1 MPPSVKKKRRKKPTM
16 NDNDNRKPYRLGR
29 RPGEQGPRPLSSNQ
43 DRIEKLATGKT
54 GTTTGQI
61 ITNKTTA
68 AVTSNV
74 KIGQQQWKIT
84 KDTLTVGTWNV
95 QTLWATGK
103 LELLR
108 NEMKRFRFDV
118 IGISEVRWTGKGET
132 PSGDFI
138 WSGEDTT
145 HARGVG
151 MLLSAKAKKT
161 LIGYNPIS
169 SRVITARFNATPF
182 KLTVIHVYAPTSA
195 SSDDEIEIFYDSI
208 EHALTQ
214 TPKEDIIIVT
224 GDWNAKIGSDNTHWE
239 SVMGRYGYGDRN
251 ERGDRLLEFAALH
264 NLYICNTRFQQKAN
278 RKWTWASPDGVHK
291 NMIDLVLIQK
301 RWKSSV
307 TNCRTFQS
315 ADISSDHSLVLCNIK
330 LRLKKRC
337 IKPQQH
343 HRPDVSQLKNQKV
356 REVYQTRLVNRLQDI
371 DAQCNLEEH
380 AAKVEEAIKDALQA
394 TVTTIRRAKKPS
406 ISEQTLNLADEK
418 RKMKQIKNVSA
429 QNGQL
434 YKNLCNKVKKSARQ
448 DKDNWIQEKCDE
460 IENGLKIGN
469 TRQAYSLIK
478 TLKKKFVPRITMIR
492 NQDGTMQQSK
502 EGVKQRWTQYCSGL
516 YKDEGGGDEIVKELE
531 GIFPSYEEN
540 PQDILY
546 SEVEEAIRTLKSNK
560 SPGSD
565 GITAEMIQAGGEQ
578 LTHEIHSLCNK
589 AWHEGVIPEEWGKS
603 ILIPIP
609 KKGDLSECA
618 NYRTISLISHTGK
631 ILLTVLLNRL
641 KRHVDSYLS
650 EEQAEFR

>member
-1 MPPSVKKKRRKKPTM
+1 M
-16 NDNDNRKPYRLGR
+16 NEDDNRKPYRLGR

-43 DRIEKLATGKT
+43 DRIEKLTTGKT
-54 GTTTGQI
+54 GTKTGITTRQI
-61 ITNKTTA
+61 VTNKTAA

-74 KIGQQQWKIT
+74 KSGQQQSKIT

-95 QTLWATGK
+95 QTLWATRK

-118 IGISEVRWTGKGET
+118 IRISEVRWTGKGER

-145 HARGVG
+145 HQR
-151 MLLSAKAKKT
+151 T
-161 LIGYNPIS
+161 
-169 SRVITARFNATPF
+169 
-182 KLTVIHVYAPTSA
+182 HVYAPTSA
-195 SSDDEIEIFYDSI
+195 SPDDEIEIFYDRI

-214 TPKEDIIIVT
+214 TPKKDIIIVT

-251 ERGDRLLEFAALH
+251 ERGDRLLEFAAIH
-264 NLYICNTRFQQKAN
+264 NLYICNTRFQQKSN

-291 NMIDLVLIQK
+291 NMINLVLIQK

-330 LRLKKRC
+330 LRLKRRC
-337 IKPQQH
+337 IKSQQY
-343 HRPDVSQLKNQKV
+343 HRADVSQLKSQKV

-371 DAQCNLEEH
+371 DTQCNLEEH

-394 TVTTIRRAKKPS
+394 TVTTTRRVKKPW
-406 ISEQTLNLADEK
+406 ILEQTLNLADEK

-429 QNGQL
+429 ENGQL
-434 YKNLCNKVKKSARQ
+434 YKNLCSKVKKSARQ
-448 DKDNWIQEKCDE
+448 DKDNWIQDKCNE

-478 TLKKKFVPRITMIR
+478 TLKNNFVPRITMIR

-502 EGVKQRWTQYCSGL
+502 EGVTQRWTQYCSGL
-516 YKDEGGGDEIVKELE
+516 YKHEGGGDEMVKELE
-531 GIFPSYEEN
+531 GISPSYKED

-546 SEVEEAIRTLKSNK
+546 SEVEEAIRTLRFFLDRTG
-560 SPGSD
+560 P
-565 GITAEMIQAGGEQ
+565 AGRP
-578 LTHEIHSLCNK
+578 
-589 AWHEGVIPEEWGKS
+589 A
-603 ILIPIP
+603 
-609 KKGDLSECA
+609 
-618 NYRTISLISHTGK
+618 
-631 ILLTVLLNRL
+631 
-641 KRHVDSYLS
+641 
-650 EEQAEFR
+650 

>member
-1 MPPSVKKKRRKKPTM
+1 M
-16 NDNDNRKPYRLGR
+16 NDDDNRKPYRLGR

-43 DRIEKLATGKT
+43 DRVEKLATGKT
-54 GTTTGQI
+54 EKTGTKTGTTTRQI

-132 PSGDFI
+132 PNGDFI

-145 HARGVG
+145 HTRGVG

-214 TPKEDIIIVT
+214 TPKKDIIIVT

-278 RKWTWASPDGVHK
+278 RKWTWASPDG
-291 NMIDLVLIQK
+291 
-301 RWKSSV
+301 
-307 TNCRTFQS
+307 
-315 ADISSDHSLVLCNIK
+315 
-330 LRLKKRC
+330 
-337 IKPQQH
+337 
-343 HRPDVSQLKNQKV
+343 
-356 REVYQTRLVNRLQDI
+356 
-371 DAQCNLEEH
+371 
-380 AAKVEEAIKDALQA
+380 
-394 TVTTIRRAKKPS
+394 
-406 ISEQTLNLADEK
+406 
-418 RKMKQIKNVSA
+418 
-429 QNGQL
+429 
-434 YKNLCNKVKKSARQ
+434 
-448 DKDNWIQEKCDE
+448 
-460 IENGLKIGN
+460 
-469 TRQAYSLIK
+469 
-478 TLKKKFVPRITMIR
+478 
-492 NQDGTMQQSK
+492 
-502 EGVKQRWTQYCSGL
+502 
-516 YKDEGGGDEIVKELE
+516 
-531 GIFPSYEEN
+531 
-540 PQDILY
+540 
-546 SEVEEAIRTLKSNK
+546 
-560 SPGSD
+560 
-565 GITAEMIQAGGEQ
+565 
-578 LTHEIHSLCNK
+578 
-589 AWHEGVIPEEWGKS
+589 
-603 ILIPIP
+603 
-609 KKGDLSECA
+609 
-618 NYRTISLISHTGK
+618 
-631 ILLTVLLNRL
+631 
-641 KRHVDSYLS
+641 
-650 EEQAEFR
+650 